1 MLWLSGHG
9 DIQAPKKNIK
19 KGRKTFHKIYNV
31 NYEKQKMITDFCVI
45 CGTKD
50 KLQIHHIV
58 PKSAPHNIKPIG
70 HMDDP
75 TNLLTLCTDHHGWIH
90 GCRPNQWN
98 NAKTLQAEGV
108 RKAKLAGK
116 YKGRKPTARALGTEI
131 AKLHTEGKKPSVIA
145 KELNI
150 GVASVYRY
158 RHTAGK

>member
-1 MLWLSGHG
+1 MVGFMDVDLTNGIMLRLY
-9 DIQAPKKNIK
+9 K
-19 KGRKTFHKIYNV
+19 
-31 NYEKQKMITDFCVI
+31 
-45 CGTKD
+45 
-50 KLQIHHIV
+50 
-58 PKSAPHNIKPIG
+58 
-70 HMDDP
+70 
-75 TNLLTLCTDHHGWIH
+75 
-90 GCRPNQWN
+90 
-98 NAKTLQAEGV
+98 AEGV